1 MKIDADLL
9 EVIYRTALRP
19 QSYDTLMQEWESR
32 LDAYVSGL
40 SDDAPLGPEGP
51 EQGEDG
57 AAVPYLQT
65 TLNVMKSLDRSAPAA
80 TGEARWSANAKVLI
94 CRTGKILWHNRRAET
109 LFGTATGA
117 ALADLQLDPGTR
129 NRIVDAL
136 QRLELHPASPEGS
149 IPRVIRAAPDGA
161 PDAAS
166 AAVYMLASRM
176 EQPDGPEVLY
186 LEETGSSWSEGVE
199 ACLRDSFDLTASE
212 MQVLAGLC
220 EGQTIAQ
227 IAKARG
233 RSVSTLRTQVKS
245 VLRKTGVSSQSQVVR
260 LAYSLAAH
268 VDTTARGGTVEQS
281 PVWSH
286 RMEDGRLV
294 PVHDLGPRSGRPVL
308 FLHGMLDGMGA
319 LAALE
324 PELHRRDLRL
334 IAPERPHF
342 GSAPGCGRPV
352 RDMVGAIADDML
364 VLLDHLGLDRVAV
377 LGHMA
382 GAVYA
387 FGLASRAPGR
397 VSRVVSVAGGV
408 PIRSIRQF
416 KDMSRRQRTIA
427 YSARFLPRTLPV
439 LLHAG
444 VRQIQFGGIRNFVE
458 ALYAQSPPDRA
469 VLTRPDAAAAIENG
483 VKFAVNQ
490 GYRGFEIDS
499 YHVVR
504 DWSANAEDT
513 PCPIDLVHGS
523 ADPVVSFA
531 SVEDFARRLG
541 QRCRLHRI
549 EGAGQLILHDRPD
562 VILDCLAA

>member
-9 EVIYRTALRP
+9 EVIYRTALSP
-19 QSYDTLMQEWESR
+19 QNYDTLMEEWEGR

-40 SDDAPLGPEGP
+40 DDDAPLGPEH
-51 EQGEDG
+51 GEDG
-57 AAVPYLQT
+57 ASMLYLQT
-65 TLNVMKSLDRSAPAA
+65 TLSVMKSLDRSAPAA
-80 TGEARWSANAKVLI
+80 TGETRRSANAKVLI

-109 LFGTATGA
+109 LFRTATGA
-117 ALADLQLDPGTR
+117 ALSDLQLDPGTQD
-129 NRIVDAL
+129 RIADAL
-136 QRLELHPASPEGS
+136 RRLELHPASPEGG
-149 IPRVIRAAPDGA
+149 IPRVIRAVQDEAG
-161 PDAAS
+161 S
-166 AAVYMLASRM
+166 AVYMLASRM
-176 EQPDGPEVLY
+176 QQPDGPDVLY
-186 LEETGSSWSEGVE
+186 LEETGSSWSDMVE

-227 IAKARG
+227 IAQARG

-245 VLRKTGVSSQSQVVR
+245 VLRKTGVSSQSQAIR

-268 VDTTARGGTVEQS
+268 VDTRARSGTDM
-281 PVWSH
+281 PLAVWSH
-286 RMEDGRLV
+286 RMADGRQV
-294 PVHDLGPRSGRPVL
+294 PIHDIGPRNGRPVL

-319 LAALE
+319 LPALE
-324 PELHRRDLRL
+324 QELHLRDLRV
-334 IAPERPHF
+334 IAPERPLF

-352 RDMVGAIADDML
+352 CDMVGAIADDMI
-364 VLLDHLGLDRVAV
+364 VLLDHLGLDRVVV

-382 GAVYA
+382 GSVYA

-427 YSARFLPRTLPV
+427 YSARFLPRALPV

-504 DWSANAEDT
+504 DWSASAEGT
-513 PCPIDLVHGS
+513 ACPIDLVHGTE
-523 ADPVVSFA
+523 DPVVSFA

-541 QRCRLHRI
+541 HRCRLHRI
-549 EGAGQLILHDRPD
+549 DGAGQLILHARPD
-562 VILDCLAA
+562 VILDCISA